1 MVSEERLNRLPRLP
15 GVYIMKGKGGEVLYI
30 GKAKN
35 LRARVRSYF
44 QETSD
49 TRYTIRFLVS
59 RISDLEYMITTNEK
73 EALILEDTLL
83 KKLKPRYN
91 IRLKDDKTYVSIRLT
106 LDEKFPRILVTRKI
120 KKDSSRYF
128 GPYTSAQKV
137 RDTIKFIRRIF
148 QLCNCSKVEFNNRV
162 RPCLDYQMGICAAPC
177 VGYISEKDYGEFV
190 NGVIMFLEGRNQ
202 RLLRLLRKK
211 MMEASKAMEFEKAA
225 RVRDQIIAIEE
236 TLKEQKVVSY
246 RGLDQDVFAYFKED
260 GSIAVKGLFVRDGR
274 VVGDSD
280 FFFEG
285 TEIPLAEFFSSF
297 ISQFYMREAFIP
309 DEVLIP
315 LAIEDMDI
323 IQEWLSDRKGKKVKV
338 LSPVRGERKRLV
350 EMVFVNARE
359 VIKRK
364 LEKGK
369 DGEMLILE
377 GLKKRLKLGRVPRII
392 EAFDIS
398 NIGGE
403 MAVGAMVTFRDAR
416 PDKDRYLLFKVRLKG
431 GPDDYGMMKEVIS
444 RRYGGASKVAKDLPD
459 MILVDGGKG
468 QLNIVCNVFKELEIK
483 GPDIVS
489 LAKDRDIQQ
498 GGYGGRARGRGERVY
513 LPRIKDP
520 IVLREGTKTDLLLR
534 QIRDEVH
541 RFAISY
547 HKKLRGKGIAS
558 ILDEIP
564 GIGPNKR
571 KALLTRFRSLEGVRG
586 ASVKELLTI
595 KGISER
601 IAMMIKEVP
610 KTGVR

>member
-1 MVSEERLNRLPRLP
+1 MVSEERLNGLPRLP

-30 GKAKN
+30 GKAKD

-44 QETSD
+44 HGTTD
-49 TRYTIRFLVS
+49 VRYTVRFLVAK
-59 RISDLEYMITTNEK
+59 IDDLDYIITANEK

-91 IRLKDDKTYVSIRLT
+91 IRLKDDKTYLSVRLT
-106 LDEKFPRILVTRKI
+106 LDERFPRILVTRKI

-128 GPYTSAQKV
+128 GPYASAQKV
-137 RDTIKFIRRIF
+137 RDTIKFIRGIF
-148 QLCNCSKVEFNNRV
+148 PLCICSKAEFNNRV

-177 VGYISEKDYGEFV
+177 VDYISGEDYRELV
-190 NGVIMFLEGRNQ
+190 NGAMMFLEGRNQ

-225 RVRDQIIAIEE
+225 RARDQIFAVEE

-246 RGLDQDVFAYFKED
+246 RRLDQDVFAYFQED
-260 GSIAVKGLFVRDGR
+260 GDIVTKVLFVRDGR
-274 VVGDSD
+274 VVGDKD
-280 FFFEG
+280 FFFKG
-285 TEIPLAEFFSSF
+285 IEIPIAEFFSSF
-297 ISQFYMREAFIP
+297 ISQYYMRETFIP

-323 IQEWLSDRKGKKVKV
+323 IQGWLSDRKGKKVKV
-338 LSPVRGERKRLV
+338 ASPVRGERKRLI
-350 EMVFVNARE
+350 EMGLINARE
-359 VIKRK
+359 AIKRRGTK
-364 LEKGK
+364 EGDSDMVL
-369 DGEMLILE
+369 LE
-377 GLKKRLKLGRVPRII
+377 GLQKRLKLGRVPRII

-416 PDKDRYLLFKVRLKG
+416 PDKERYRLFKVRQKG

-444 RRYGGASKVAKDLPD
+444 RRYGETNGVTKDLPD
-459 MILVDGGKG
+459 MVLVDGGKG
-468 QLNIVCNVFKELEIK
+468 QLNIACNVFKELEIK

-489 LAKDRDIQQ
+489 LAKDKDSKQRRYEGR
-498 GGYGGRARGRGERVY
+498 GGGRGERVY
-513 LPRIKDP
+513 LPGIKNP

-547 HKKLRGKGIAS
+547 HKKLRRKGIAS

-564 GIGPNKR
+564 GIGPNRR
-571 KALLTRFRSLEGVRG
+571 KALLTRFRSIEGVRG

-595 KGISER
+595 KGINER
-601 IAMMIKEVP
+601 IARMIKTV
-610 KTGVR
+610 VSR

>member
-1 MVSEERLNRLPRLP
+1 
-15 GVYIMKGKGGEVLYI
+15 MKGKGGEVLYI

-91 IRLKDDKTYVSIRLT
+91 IRLKDDKTYISIRLT

-128 GPYTSAQKV
+128 GPYASAQKV

-148 QLCNCSKVEFNNRV
+148 PLCNCSKVEFNNRV
-162 RPCLDYQMGICAAPC
+162 RPCLYYQMVICAAPC

-260 GSIAVKGLFVRDGR
+260 GNIAVKGFFVRDGR

-280 FFFEG
+280 FFFGG

-323 IQEWLSDRKGKKVKV
+323 IQGWLSDRKGKKVKV
-338 LSPVRGERKRLV
+338 LSPVRGERKRLI

-369 DGEMLILE
+369 NGEMLLLE

-416 PDKDRYLLFKVRLKG
+416 PDKDRYLLFKVRREG

-489 LAKDRDIQQ
+489 LAKDRDTQQ

-558 ILDEIP
+558 ILDEIT

-595 KGISER
+595 KGINER
-601 IAMMIKEVP
+601 IAILIKEAL
-610 KTGVR
+610 KTGVGKQ

>member
-1 MVSEERLNRLPRLP
+1 VDCTSEE
-15 GVYIMKGKGGEVLYI
+15 E
-30 GKAKN
+30 
-35 LRARVRSYF
+35 
-44 QETSD
+44 
-49 TRYTIRFLVS
+49 
-59 RISDLEYMITTNEK
+59 
-73 EALILEDTLL
+73 
-83 KKLKPRYN
+83 
-91 IRLKDDKTYVSIRLT
+91 
-106 LDEKFPRILVTRKI
+106 
-120 KKDSSRYF
+120 
-128 GPYTSAQKV
+128 
-137 RDTIKFIRRIF
+137 
-148 QLCNCSKVEFNNRV
+148 
-162 RPCLDYQMGICAAPC
+162 
-177 VGYISEKDYGEFV
+177 YGELV
-190 NGVIMFLEGRNQ
+190 NGTIMFLEGRNQ
-202 RLLRLLRKK
+202 MLLRLLRKK
-211 MMEASKAMEFEKAA
+211 MIGASKAMEFEKAA
-225 RVRDQIIAIEE
+225 RVRDQILAVEE

-246 RGLDQDVFAYFKED
+246 RRLDQDVFAYFQED
-260 GSIAVKGLFVRDGR
+260 GDIATKVLFVRDGR
-274 VVGDSD
+274 VVGDKD
-280 FFFEG
+280 FFFKSI
-285 TEIPLAEFFSSF
+285 EIPLSEFFSSF
-297 ISQFYMREAFIP
+297 ISQYYMRETFIP

-323 IQEWLSDRKGKKVKV
+323 IQGWLSDRKGKRVKV
-338 LSPVRGERKRLV
+338 ASPVRGERKRLI

-416 PDKDRYLLFKVRLKG
+416 PDKDRYLLFKVRREG

-444 RRYGGASKVAKDLPD
+444 RRYGGASKVARDLPD

-564 GIGPNKR
+564 GIGPNRR

-595 KGISER
+595 KGINER
-601 IAMMIKEVP
+601 IAMMIKEVL
-610 KTGVR
+610 KTGISKQ